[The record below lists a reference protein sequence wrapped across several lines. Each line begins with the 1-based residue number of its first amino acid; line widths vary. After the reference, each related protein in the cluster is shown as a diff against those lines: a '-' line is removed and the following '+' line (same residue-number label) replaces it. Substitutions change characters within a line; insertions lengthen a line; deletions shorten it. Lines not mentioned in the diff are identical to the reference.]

1 MKGRTIY
8 LFMWGYQDSYRIS
21 LQGLARGVLS
31 KLGVVDD
38 AYVLLVGARAP
49 GSNNPNPVCVEP
61 EDGQW
66 PLSLFDGLLD
76 EVESKYKGHHLQS
89 VFYGD
94 APSMNDK
101 PEWIRRD
108 AARMAVADA
117 LEPYDKANEVA
128 SFCGEPRRIG
138 DYYVT
143 PVIQVP
149 TATFAQFPPLSP
161 RPAGAFER
169 GYGYRSLIHAAI
181 YAVLEEAT
189 GKLQDPEPGRFF
201 HDGVRNAEEIVR
213 VAAEKFMHTPG
224 LSIDRQYIHTDLFK
238 ILNLV
243 SSLLYEGSK
252 GIGDLV
258 IVDPTN
264 TAVDFALK
272 FASPVPLR
280 EPRWIRKVLQMAATG
295 VGIIADHQNIYGL
308 GRLKESHN
316 PAEQDAFIVSFVDHY
331 HWELRC
337 GDQMLI
343 RSHYGVPRLP
353 QEPIDRKAF
362 LSSYA
367 RIFPRSL
374 PEDGLRAWSLLN
386 AQTRLEHGSMVVFAE
401 DAANEAKRLGRQG
414 TPIMPIILTEEL
426 LRSVSG
432 IDGTILVDPSG
443 YCHAIG
449 VILDGEANEECM
461 PSRGSRYN
469 SGVRYVGSGGRK
481 RLAIIVSD
489 DRTIDVIPALRRLVS
504 RTLIER
510 HVATL
515 ESATLDNYHDSRN
528 WLDKHRFYVNSG
540 QCERINAVLSRLDN
554 LPKEAGLLYFETE
567 RFETHPEMEESYLSD

>member
-353 QEPIDRKAF
+353 QEPIDR
-362 LSSYA
+362 
-367 RIFPRSL
+367 
-374 PEDGLRAWSLLN
+374 
-386 AQTRLEHGSMVVFAE
+386 
-401 DAANEAKRLGRQG
+401 
-414 TPIMPIILTEEL
+414 
-426 LRSVSG
+426 
-432 IDGTILVDPSG
+432 
-443 YCHAIG
+443 
-449 VILDGEANEECM
+449 
-461 PSRGSRYN
+461 
-469 SGVRYVGSGGRK
+469 
-481 RLAIIVSD
+481 
-489 DRTIDVIPALRRLVS
+489 
-504 RTLIER
+504 
-510 HVATL
+510 
-515 ESATLDNYHDSRN
+515 
-528 WLDKHRFYVNSG
+528 
-540 QCERINAVLSRLDN
+540 
-554 LPKEAGLLYFETE
+554 
-567 RFETHPEMEESYLSD
+567 

>member
-8 LFMWGYQDSYRIS
+8 LFMWGYQDSYRIN
-21 LQGLARGVLS
+21 LQGLARDVLS

-76 EVESKYKGHHLQS
+76 EVESKYKGHHLQT

-108 AARMAVADA
+108 SARMAVADA
-117 LEPYDKANEVA
+117 LEPYGKANEVT

-149 TATFAQFPPLSP
+149 TATFDQFPPLSP
-161 RPAGAFER
+161 RPVKAFEQ

-189 GKLQDPEPGRFF
+189 GKLQGPEPGRFF
-201 HDGVRNAEEIVR
+201 HDGVRSAEEIVR

-224 LSIDRQYIHTDLFK
+224 LSINRRYIRTDLFK

-252 GIGDLV
+252 GTGDLV
-258 IVDPTN
+258 IVDPAN
-264 TAVDFALK
+264 AAVDFALK

-280 EPRWIRKVLQMAATG
+280 EPRWVRKVLQMAATG
-295 VGIIADHQNIYGL
+295 IGIIADHQNIHGL
-308 GRLKESHN
+308 GRLKESHD
-316 PAEQDAFIVSFVDHY
+316 PAEQDAFIVSFIDHY

-353 QEPIDRKAF
+353 QEPFDKTAF
-362 LSSYA
+362 LASYA
-367 RIFPRSL
+367 RIFPRCL
-374 PEDGLRAWSLLN
+374 PEDGPRAWSLLN
-386 AQTRLEHGSMVVFAE
+386 AQTRLQHGSMIVFAE
-401 DAANEAKRLGRQG
+401 DAASETERLRRQG
-414 TPIMPIILTEEL
+414 TPITPTILTEEL
-426 LRSVSG
+426 LQSVSG
-432 IDGTILVDPSG
+432 IDGTILVAPNG

-449 VILDGEANEECM
+449 VILDGNASEECM

-469 SGVRYVGSGGRK
+469 SGVRYVESEGRK
-481 RLAIIVSD
+481 RLAVIVSD

-510 HVATL
+510 HIATL

-528 WLDKHRFYVNSG
+528 WLDKHRFYINSW
-540 QCERINAVLSRLDN
+540 QCERINAVLSRLDS

-567 RFETHPEMEESYLSD
+567 RFEAHPEMDESYLFS